1 MATLRTLIH
10 TLGARLDS
18 AFRAKTRT
26 QNGFSNPNSR
36 APEPTN
42 RLNRPR
48 RRTGSGAQHPA
59 KLADRAPRGT
69 LKVAVVERRK
79 VRKAIF
85 AARSGV
91 LDIFNGM
98 SSFGGLGGG
107 APSGYCR
114 LLSDSPDRRN
124 PHPRSSGDS
133 HYEPAE
139 RRVPEW
145 TTLRSRFVRS
155 ALSSFPEFC
164 RCSLARP
171 ETTFARHLRGPVP
184 DLYGVFQILLDRLH
198 EEPQSSS
205 ELSSIQCAKAGNSH
219 VDLNAWLRAQPAG
232 VGGAETEKHL
242 SGARP
247 QADAQS
253 AWFIRFSFG
262 RRSSPGRS
270 TGPPW

>member
-98 SSFGGLGGG
+98 SSFGGLGG

-155 ALSSFPEFC
+155 ALPRFRNSVVVPWLDRKPRSPGTYAGLFPTSTVCSRFCSTAYMRNHKVLRNYHRSSVQ
-164 RCSLARP
+164 RP
-171 ETTFARHLRGPVP
+171 E
-184 DLYGVFQILLDRLH
+184 
-198 EEPQSSS
+198 
-205 ELSSIQCAKAGNSH
+205 
-219 VDLNAWLRAQPAG
+219 
-232 VGGAETEKHL
+232 
-242 SGARP
+242 
-247 QADAQS
+247 
-253 AWFIRFSFG
+253 IRMLI
-262 RRSSPGRS
+262 
-270 TGPPW
+270 